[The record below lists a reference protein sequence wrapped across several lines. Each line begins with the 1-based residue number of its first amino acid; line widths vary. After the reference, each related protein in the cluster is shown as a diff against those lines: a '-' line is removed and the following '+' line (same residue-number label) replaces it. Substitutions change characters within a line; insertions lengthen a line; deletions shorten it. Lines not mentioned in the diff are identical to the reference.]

1 MNQILYNLC
10 WHCVGIMG
18 GWYPFPAWAIAQ
30 QSGVSISTA
39 RRHLRELKKDGL
51 VKTFSIAVSEEYPLP
66 YNGWTIT
73 EKAKETEEYKT
84 AWKKEKKLCRDVF
97 GTDMFPEEEQP

>member
-10 WHCVGIMG
+10 WHCVGIMD

-39 RRHLRELKKDGL
+39 RRHLRELKK
-51 VKTFSIAVSEEYPLP
+51 
-66 YNGWTIT
+66 N
-73 EKAKETEEYKT
+73 
-84 AWKKEKKLCRDVF
+84 
-97 GTDMFPEEEQP
+97 